1 MHSDDRQAA
10 KLISS
15 TILVL
20 LGVMVI
26 LIVVANMIV

>member
-10 KLISS
+10 KLIGS

-26 LIVVANMIV
+26 LIIAANMIA